1 MDRMKRIKKIKIK
14 RIKLKR
20 IKLKRFFLLLS
31 SISYPS
37 VLITTSAGEHAGL
50 KS

>member
-14 RIKLKR
+14 RIKLKK
-20 IKLKRFFLLLS
+20 IKRFFLLLS
-31 SISYPS
+31 SISCPS
-37 VLITTSAGEHAGL
+37 VLLIASTRGQAGL